1 LLDLPATISFAKNEK
16 QHDQLMTYQKQISH
30 FSNDTAFKRVFS
42 GFGPDSKNHHGQH
55 ELKFKPPALMTKQ
68 ALSSMVSNFA
78 ILENKDTLERTQ
90 NERKTPLPR
99 LDLIEKIIDKKSALG
114 RFGKRKNT
122 YDDQLYCAFTD
133 ATTVNSRRNSSTIM
147 RDTSST

>member
-1 LLDLPATISFAKNEK
+1 
-16 QHDQLMTYQKQISH
+16 
-30 FSNDTAFKRVFS
+30 
-42 GFGPDSKNHHGQH
+42 
-55 ELKFKPPALMTKQ
+55 MTKQ
-68 ALSSMVSNFA
+68 AFSSMVSNFA

-99 LDLIEKIIDKKSALG
+99 LDLIENIIDKKSALA

-122 YDDQLYCAFTD
+122 YDDQLYCAFSD
-133 ATTVNSRRNSSTIM
+133 ATTVNSRRNSSTM